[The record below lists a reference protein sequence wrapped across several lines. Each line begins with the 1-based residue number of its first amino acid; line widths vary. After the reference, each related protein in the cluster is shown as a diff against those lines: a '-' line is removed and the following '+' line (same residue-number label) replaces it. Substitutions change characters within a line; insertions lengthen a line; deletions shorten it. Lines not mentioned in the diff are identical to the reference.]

1 MRYSVIAMED
11 GFKRP
16 GSYLER
22 FVSVL
27 GDSTCWDSKQQPALT
42 ASPMIEHLAFV
53 MPSKLAMH
61 GIGLMLLCCL
71 LPKLLNKLLLFWDT
85 RQRMLFHAA
94 VSNLNRA
101 KAVSVLG
108 VCASC
113 SSKPLRAPAGGAF
126 CQMSVYLN
134 SCVDEV
140 LLLTEPQ
147 FLELCFSLSGML
159 FGENTLKSC
168 LSSGSPFFSVRSL
181 WTRKAYLAESEF
193 SLNLLTFLWFQNLGA
208 TKAFSRGGA
217 CCGETLTPL
226 S

>member
-1 MRYSVIAMED
+1 
-11 GFKRP
+11 
-16 GSYLER
+16 
-22 FVSVL
+22 
-27 GDSTCWDSKQQPALT
+27 
-42 ASPMIEHLAFV
+42 
-53 MPSKLAMH
+53 
-61 GIGLMLLCCL
+61 
-71 LPKLLNKLLLFWDT
+71 
-85 RQRMLFHAA
+85 MLFHAA

-126 CQMSVYLN
+126 CQMSVYMN

-168 LSSGSPFFSVRSL
+168 LSSGLPFFFSSAFPLNQKGLFSWELVQFKFTDLPLVPEPWSYQSLLSRRSL
-181 WTRKAYLAESEF
+181 LSRNPHTPFIRTQNTVPFYPSSC
-193 SLNLLTFLWFQNLGA
+193 SLSFGVSGYRN
-208 TKAFSRGGA
+208 
-217 CCGETLTPL
+217 
-226 S
+226 